1 MPRPLRVLFVC
12 LHGSA
17 KSVIAAE
24 HFGRL
29 ARASERDVDAVP
41 AGVEPDETIPAHVV
55 NGLANDGFD
64 VAGRTPLP
72 LTDAALAGAD
82 VVVSLGC
89 SVDTGSSPATAI
101 RWDDIPAVSDG
112 YGPARDAILGRLRT
126 FLADMS
132 EADPS
137 AGRD

>member
-1 MPRPLRVLFVC
+1 MPRPLKVLFVC

-29 ARASERDVDAVP
+29 ARAAGRNVDAGS
-41 AGVEPDETIPAHVV
+41 AGLEPDQTIPPHVV
-55 NGLANDGFD
+55 SGLAGDGFD
-64 VAGRTPLP
+64 VTGRTPSC
-72 LTDAALAGAD
+72 LTDGDIAGAD
-82 VVVSLGC
+82 VIVSLGC
-89 SVDTGSSPATAI
+89 GVDTGSSPATLM

-112 YGPARDAILGRLRT
+112 YAPARNAIVGRLRT
-126 FLADMS
+126 FLADML

-137 AGRD
+137 AGCD